1 MESKICQY
9 SKCGKS
15 FTTESKKKK
24 YCSDNCRVYDFAKN
38 KQVKKVVLTPDVED
52 GKFIF
57 MNPDGT
63 TRKCKLVWIDEE
75 YKIEQGAPINA
86 ADSKIDV
93 VETKKCDI
101 VFVEMPDGYPTSFQ
115 ELLTMAKNGVEYVDN
130 FKHHIST
137 LKLAPNQKSMILS
150 KLPK

>member
-1 MESKICQY
+1 M
-9 SKCGKS
+9 
-15 FTTESKKKK
+15 
-24 YCSDNCRVYDFAKN
+24 
-38 KQVKKVVLTPDVED
+38 VLTPDVED